1 MLCPEHLRVQ
11 AHFDGEVDALSALE
25 IERHLERCAEC
36 RELHAQLS
44 RLRASLR
51 SELPHERVPPALAAR
66 LAEALSAAAE
76 QGPDGPAAG
85 PRPKRSPAAARD
97 LVRLRPFWAGVLSG
111 AGAAAVVAAACL
123 ALWLPGLRTEPL
135 AAELVDAHLRSLMP
149 DHLIEV
155 VSSDR
160 HTVKPWYA
168 GHADVSPAVADFEA
182 QGYPLAG
189 GRADFVDHQ
198 RAAVIVY
205 RHGAHVI
212 NVFSWAAD
220 GHSLPAEQTRQ
231 GYRLLSWRVGDL
243 QYCAVSDAGWEELR
257 RLQELMRTV
266 G

>member
-44 RLRASLR
+44 GVRAALRTELR
-51 SELPHERVPPALAAR
+51 REHVPPALAAR
-66 LAEALSAAAE
+66 IAASLEDAARE
-76 QGPDGPAAG
+76 QGPASG
-85 PRPKRSPAAARD
+85 PREAGQSPSTLRRW
-97 LVRLRPFWAGVLSG
+97 RLRPFWAGAVSG
-111 AGAAAVVAAACL
+111 VGASLLVAAACL
-123 ALWLPGLRTEPL
+123 ALWLPGVRAEPL

-149 DHLIEV
+149 EHLLEV
-155 VSSDR
+155 LSSDR
-160 HTVKPWYA
+160 HTVKPWFA

-189 GRADFVDHQ
+189 GRADYLDHQ

-205 RHGAHVI
+205 RHGAHII

-220 GHSLPAEQTRQ
+220 RHALPPEQTRH
-231 GYRLLSWRVGDL
+231 GYRLLSWRAGDL

-257 RLQELMRTV
+257 RLQELLLTV